1 MLLAIINVVMM
12 LLTVLTWIIIIQ
24 AVLSLL
30 VAFNVINTYND
41 FMRSFLNALNRIC
54 EPLYRPVRRFLPD
67 LGGVDFSPF
76 VVLILLAV
84 LRMLL
89 GGVAL
94 DIASTY
100 GP

>member
-1 MLLAIINVVMM
+1 MLLAIISIIDM

-30 VAFNVINTYND
+30 VAFNVINTHND
-41 FMRSFLNALNRIC
+41 FIRSFLNALNIIT
-54 EPLYRPVRRFLPD
+54 EPLYRPVRKVLPD
-67 LGGVDFSPF
+67 LGGIDFSPF
-76 VVLILLAV
+76 VVLILIYV

-89 GGVAL
+89 NGVAL
-94 DIASTY
+94 DLASAY